1 MVKGRVRLEGW
12 AEISLACGSVLVA
25 LPDGSG
31 ELGRVGIG
39 STAFETW
46 S

>member
-12 AEISLACGSVLVA
+12 AEISLACGFVLVA

-31 ELGRVGIG
+31 ELGWVGIA
-39 STAFETW
+39 SIIFKTW
-46 S
+46 P